1 MRHTSV
7 GLFGFVVLFL
17 SLVPCSARNTE
28 YAADFF
34 SYSWKNNK
42 IDWKNKLRIEGFYSK
57 NARML
62 CNDNNNP
69 DGLDKTTYEKFQFDI
84 KPQHTLY
91 SADHDSESLVIR
103 LGIRFKGVFGA
114 PESGAKTGMTAL
126 HKAAFVGSFRA
137 VQMIVA
143 TGGNVRASTKLRMT
157 PLHALFDRYFPWV
170 RNFRRMTPWDTL
182 EDVLATDLIEESNFE
197 LRSKIFNLL
206 VQEGA
211 LLDVKDCRGLTPRM
225 MLQEWQVGQERLR
238 VYHWC

>member
-1 MRHTSV
+1 MLGMNSCNLEALEKHVRKTYA
-7 GLFGFVVLFL
+7 
-17 SLVPCSARNTE
+17 PCFPELARL
-28 YAADFF
+28 DRP
-34 SYSWKNNK
+34 
-42 IDWKNKLRIEGFYSK
+42 IDWRQQDSQGETL
-57 NARML
+57 L
-62 CNDNNNP
+62 C
-69 DGLDKTTYEKFQFDI
+69 KAVEFFDFD
-84 KPQHTLY
+84 TLEFLLVHY
-91 SADHDSESLVIR
+91 RELVNVCGES
-103 LGIRFKGVFGA
+103 
-114 PESGAKTGMTAL
+114 GMTAL